1 MCDKFCILHNFEKAI
16 KKLAQCKF
24 FYNLYGF
31 VVFAH
36 RKVEITANY
45 LLDRERYVFLG
56 TLERFLFLVGK
67 KAQHPIDR
75 GNRFGTLACADLYA
89 RKFLRTERFDN
100 IVNALLSA
108 RASVFAYPHA
118 SDVKRDIVGDDDR
131 LREEKIKKE
140 IKNIVETYFW
150 LPDKQRILWNVVNL
164 AFTDAELAPSE
175 KRIIDFLAK
184 QFEIPQEIYDDMF
197 DVAQTMLAL
206 VNEEQRLKAF
216 PDEDNKEKIE
226 AIKSKINDLYNYVT
240 ALVEMADVK

>member
-1 MCDKFCILHNFEKAI
+1 M
-16 KKLAQCKF
+16 
-24 FYNLYGF
+24 
-31 VVFAH
+31 
-36 RKVEITANY
+36 
-45 LLDRERYVFLG
+45 
-56 TLERFLFLVGK
+56 
-67 KAQHPIDR
+67 
-75 GNRFGTLACADLYA
+75 
-89 RKFLRTERFDN
+89 
-100 IVNALLSA
+100 
-108 RASVFAYPHA
+108 
-118 SDVKRDIVGDDDR
+118 
-131 LREEKIKKE
+131 
-140 IKNIVETYFW
+140 
-150 LPDKQRILWNVVNL
+150 DKQRILWNVVNL

>member
-1 MCDKFCILHNFEKAI
+1 MFYEAELNIYYLFTLVDGEATIEENGKFIQLCNQKEFDFANRTALI
-16 KKLAQCKF
+16 KECL
-24 FYNLYGF
+24 
-31 VVFAH
+31 
-36 RKVEITANY
+36 
-45 LLDRERYVFLG
+45 
-56 TLERFLFLVGK
+56 
-67 KAQHPIDR
+67 
-75 GNRFGTLACADLYA
+75 
-89 RKFLRTERFDN
+89 
-100 IVNALLSA
+100 
-108 RASVFAYPHA
+108 
-118 SDVKRDIVGDDDR
+118 DIVGDDDR

-240 ALVEMADVK
+240 DLVEMADVK